1 MTQVTPSNAHVRS
14 VRIFCHGT
22 LMTGLAFGEA
32 LRWHAGRLWVSDWG
46 AEHLIAVD
54 FAGNREIVLLVPS
67 FPFCID

>member
-1 MTQVTPSNAHVRS
+1 ME
-14 VRIFCHGT
+14 T